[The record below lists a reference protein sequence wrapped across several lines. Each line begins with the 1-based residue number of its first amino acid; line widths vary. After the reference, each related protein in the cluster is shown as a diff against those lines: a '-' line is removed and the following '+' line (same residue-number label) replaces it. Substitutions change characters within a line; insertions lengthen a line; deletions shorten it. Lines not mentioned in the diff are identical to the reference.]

1 MPQNKVYPKEYIYNP
16 RKTHEHRLPAR
27 TLLLPA
33 GKRGVTHKN
42 TAESDRIQLLDGD
55 WSFRWLPEDTAA
67 PFYAPETDDGGWDTL
82 PVPSMWQF
90 CGYGSCCYPNVRYP
104 FPYDPPYIRR
114 ENPVGL
120 CRRAFQAQKPEKG
133 RVYLRFLGVDNA
145 YFVWLNGAYVGFSKG
160 SRIPAEF
167 DVTDALADGENL
179 LAVKV
184 YTYSDAS
191 YLENQD
197 MLMASGIFRSVML
210 LFTGENALW
219 DYTLLPDETGF
230 TVKYRCTVGQTPAE
244 VRFTLCA
251 PAGDVCTEET
261 RPLTD
266 EGKVLLPI
274 ANAVLWNAEEP
285 NLYTLYIEVLEHG
298 EITETHT
305 KKAGIAKSEIS
316 GCHLRMNGSPITLKG
331 VNRHENN
338 ANTGRAIP
346 AAQIEAELGD
356 IKACNLNAVRCSH
369 YTNQPLFYELCSE
382 LGIYVM
388 DEADCETHGAE
399 CTGDQGALNKD
410 DSWFDAF
417 FDRVS
422 RMYEVNKNET
432 CINIW
437 SLGNECG
444 TGINHVRCADW
455 LMKQDVKKPIKD
467 MSECHPEAA
476 WRFAPTGYMPMK
488 TLRDSEKDPVYP
500 LLMVEYAH
508 AMGNSPGGLG
518 DIWNWVYEHEHC
530 CGGYVWEYK
539 SHGFYAPGRNSRPRY
554 LYGGDFAD
562 DVYHWNNFSL
572 DGYHTSDGTPKPSWG
587 ELREVSAPVH
597 VRWEENGV
605 SVKNTY
611 DFKPLRGVNMRWS
624 VCADGVPVRE
634 GAVSMDGLAPRG
646 WKTVPLPIDT
656 EGLQGLV
663 TLDCVFTQNGSVL
676 AHKQKILADLPRPAA
691 EKIPFAHTVSQE
703 GDSITVAG
711 DGFSVTVNEGLL
723 SDFSAGGIAL
733 LAAPLQLNCFRAGTD
748 NDGAIFAPNHKEEWE
763 ERLVRTLR
771 FGCREVTVTDA
782 PEETA
787 VTAVGKLV
795 PYSHFWGFDTTLV
808 YRIYAGGVTEVSV
821 SLTPYGHTPALLPRV
836 GVTLTLPG
844 AFDRCRWLGRG
855 PGESYPDCKAAA
867 PVGLYEA
874 DAHGMHFCYDVPQ
887 ETGNHEDCRRVTVRS
902 GAAALTAE
910 GAFSFSLHDFTLE
923 NLASAR
929 HCDELETAENKY
941 LYLDHRMRGLG
952 SHSCGPEPEAAYE
965 LPVGPFAWTFRLIP
979 GEHGAEEGA
988 ETRIRMTEL
997 FDRSPVTRAQAKQLA
1012 SRLERFREAELDFE
1026 GVEWIGQGFAHEL
1039 FVVYANAHPGVRL
1052 IPLNANPDV
1061 QKIIYHVTADRN

>member
-1 MPQNKVYPKEYIYNP
+1 MQPGGVYPKEYIYNQH
-16 RKTHEHRLPAR
+16 KTGEGRLPAR

-33 GKRGVTHKN
+33 QKRGVTHKN
-42 TAESDRIQLLDGD
+42 LTESDRVRLLDGD
-55 WSFRWLPEDTAA
+55 WRFRWLPEDTAA
-67 PFYAPETDDGGWDTL
+67 PFYAPETDDGDWDML

-120 CRRAFQAQKPEKG
+120 YRRAFTANKPEKG

-167 DVTDALADGENL
+167 DVTHALLDGENL

-230 TVKYRCTVGQTPAE
+230 TVKYRCISGDTPAE
-244 VRFTLCA
+244 VRFTLCS
-251 PAGDVCTEET
+251 PAGDVCAEET
-261 RPLTD
+261 RPLTE
-266 EGKVLLPI
+266 EGKVFLPLK
-274 ANAVLWNAEEP
+274 NAVLWNAEAP
-285 NLYTLYIEVLEHG
+285 NLYTLYIEVIEHG

-305 KKAGIAKSEIS
+305 KRAGIAKSEIS
-316 GCHLRMNGSPITLKG
+316 GCRLRMNGSPITLKG

-338 ANTGRAIP
+338 AKTGRAIT
-346 AAQIEAELGD
+346 AAQIEAELKD
-356 IKACNLNAVRCSH
+356 IKACNLNAIRCSH
-369 YTNQPLFYELCSE
+369 YTNHPLFYELCSE

-388 DEADCETHGAE
+388 DEADCESHGAE

-410 DSWFDAF
+410 EGWFDAF

-422 RMYEVNKNET
+422 RMYAINKNET

-444 TGINHVRCADW
+444 AGRNQARCADW
-455 LMKQDVKKPIKD
+455 LMAQAVKKPVKD
-467 MSECHPEAA
+467 MSECRPDAA
-476 WRFAPTGYMPMK
+476 WRFAPTGYMPMQ
-488 TLRDSEKDPVYP
+488 TLRDSEKDPVWP

-508 AMGNSPGGLG
+508 AMGNSPGGLE

-539 SHGFYAPGRNSRPRY
+539 SHGFYAPGKNGRPRY

-597 VRWEENGV
+597 VRWEKDGV

-611 DFKPLRGVNMRWS
+611 DFTPLRGVELHWTL
-624 VCADGVPVRE
+624 CADGVPVNE
-634 GAVSMDGLAPRG
+634 GSVPIDGLAPRG
-646 WKTVPLPIDT
+646 WMKVPLPIGT
-656 EGLQGLV
+656 EGLEGLV
-663 TLDCVFTQNGSVL
+663 TLDCVFTQNGAAL

-691 EKIPFAHTVSQE
+691 EKKPFAHMVSRE
-703 GDSITVAG
+703 GDCVTVTG
-711 DGFSVTVNEGLL
+711 DGFSVSVCEGLL
-723 SDFSAGGIAL
+723 SELTAGGEAL
-733 LAAPLQLNCFRAGTD
+733 LAAPMRVNCFRAGTD
-748 NDGAIFAPNHKEEWE
+748 NDGAIFEPNHKNEWE

-771 FGCREVTVTDA
+771 FGCRELTVADS
-782 PEETA
+782 PEET
-787 VTAVGKLV
+787 VITAVGKLA

-808 YRIYAGGVTEVSV
+808 TRVGAGGVTDISV
-821 SLTPYGHTPALLPRV
+821 SLEPYGRTPAILPRV
-836 GVTLTLPG
+836 GVTLTLPP
-844 AFDRCRWLGRG
+844 AFDRCRWFGRG
-855 PGESYPDCKAAA
+855 PGESYPDCKANA

-874 DAHGMHFCYDVPQ
+874 DAHSMHFTYDVPQ
-887 ETGNHEDCRRVTVRS
+887 ETGNHEDCRRVTVYS

-923 NLASAR
+923 NLSSAR
-929 HCDELETAENKY
+929 HCDELETTEQKY
-941 LYLDHRMRGLG
+941 LYIDHKMRGLG
-952 SHSCGPEPEAAYE
+952 SHSCGPEPEAEYE
-965 LPVGPFAWTFRLIP
+965 LPIGPFRWTFRLIP
-979 GEHGAEEGA
+979 GAGGADALPKTHIRLA
-988 ETRIRMTEL
+988 EC
-997 FDRSPVTRAQAKQLA
+997 FDRSPA
-1012 SRLERFREAELDFE
+1012 SRD
-1026 GVEWIGQGFAHEL
+1026 Q
-1039 FVVYANAHPGVRL
+1039 N
-1052 IPLNANPDV
+1052 
-1061 QKIIYHVTADRN
+1061 